1 MTEKCYK
8 GKVEVVIKAC
18 KRGIN
23 MVGGDDGVKASFCK
37 EGEYNQVRER
47 RDHKA
52 KRVAYAK
59 ILSQEGEQHI

>member
-37 EGEYNQVRER
+37 EGEYN
-47 RDHKA
+47 
-52 KRVAYAK
+52 
-59 ILSQEGEQHI
+59 